1 MQYYTDPFLSENS
14 FEDEMHIVWEV
25 LCKLDQDN
33 LDRLF
38 YKNNLFH
45 FIDNAPIKQA
55 ILYLLQTLKAPF
67 LDPNE
72 PPEEILEALKEFCDV
87 LKEYVYYGFQIIDKI
102 EKMTSMIRSVSII
115 QDTDEINV
123 PLCVA

>member
-1 MQYYTDPFLSENS
+1 MYD
-14 FEDEMHIVWEV
+14 V
-25 LCKLDQDN
+25 
-33 LDRLF
+33 
-38 YKNNLFH
+38 
-45 FIDNAPIKQA
+45 QA